1 MLCSMPLNQVEDM
14 FSEMSVKPVAAAS
27 LGQVCWSSAQSYP
40 QDVLLL
46 FWALGSNHLLSEVS
60 DLKLVIVGR

>member
-40 QDVLLL
+40 EGVLLL
-46 FWALGSNHLLSEVS
+46 FWALGANHLSN
-60 DLKLVIVGR
+60 